1 MVFLELKRRGGW
13 LSEAQLTMRAHLEAC
28 GFPYLFTHSIEVPIN
43 WLNAAGTLR
52 GGFTMQ

>member
-1 MVFLELKRRGGW
+1 MDFLELKRRGGW